1 MVEFNQQIK
10 IGDIGEVPPW
20 IWSVVAVIGLGL
32 LYYFVWPYPE
42 QESER
47 RAKEDELASLTIE
60 VQKAQKIAERHDEF
74 QRDVARLEETFR
86 TLVRILPID
95 RETPDLLKDLQGFVS
110 DTNLVME
117 RFTPALTAKQKDFYS
132 EWPIKLQLRGG
143 YNDLIVFFN
152 KVANYRRVIN
162 VGGLDIKRNS
172 RGAGSV
178 IASCTATT
186 YIAGST
192 EADGRPPTTPLG
204 GRQ

>member
-1 MVEFNQQIK
+1 MVDLKQPLK
-10 IGDIGEVPPW
+10 IGDIGGVPPW
-20 IWSVVAVIGLGL
+20 IWALIAAIAMGAV
-32 LYYFVWPYPE
+32 YYLVWPYPG
-42 QESER
+42 QEDER
-47 RAKEDELASLTIE
+47 RAKEDELASLTLE
-60 VQKAQKIAERHDEF
+60 VEKAQKIADRHDEF
-74 QRDVARLEETFR
+74 KRDVARLEETFR
-86 TLVRILPID
+86 TLIRILPID

-143 YNDLIVFFN
+143 YNDMIVFFN

-162 VGGLDIKRNS
+162 VSGLDLKRNT
-172 RGAGSV
+172 RGSGSV

-186 YIAGST
+186 YIAGSS

-204 GRQ
+204 GQP

>member
-1 MVEFNQQIK
+1 MVDLKQPLK
-10 IGDIGEVPPW
+10 IGDIGGVPPW
-20 IWSVVAVIGLGL
+20 IWALIVAIAMGAV
-32 LYYFVWPYPE
+32 YYLVWPYPG
-42 QESER
+42 QEDER
-47 RAKEDELASLTIE
+47 RAKEDELASLTLE
-60 VQKAQKIAERHDEF
+60 VEKAQKIADRHDEF
-74 QRDVARLEETFR
+74 KRDVARLEETFR
-86 TLVRILPID
+86 TLIRILPID

-143 YNDLIVFFN
+143 YNDMIVFFN

-162 VGGLDIKRNS
+162 VSGLDLKRNTKGS
-172 RGAGSV
+172 GSV

-186 YIAGST
+186 YIAGSS

-204 GRQ
+204 GQP

>member
-1 MVEFNQQIK
+1 MVDLKQNIK
-10 IGDIGEVPPW
+10 LTDIGGAPPW
-20 IWSVVAVIGLGL
+20 LWALLAVIGLGL
-32 LYYFVWPYPE
+32 LYYFAWPYPE
-42 QESER
+42 QENER
-47 RAKEDELASLTIE
+47 RAKEDELASLTVE
-60 VQKAQKIAERHDEF
+60 VEKAQKIADRHDEF
-74 QRDVARLEETFR
+74 KRDVARLEETFR

-95 RETPDLLKDLQGFVS
+95 RETPELLKDLQGFVS

-162 VGGLDIKRNS
+162 LGGLDIKRNT

-178 IASCTATT
+178 GASCTATT

-192 EADGRPPTTPLG
+192 EPGGRPPTAPLG
-204 GRQ
+204 GQK